1 MGRFPINHAGGNSRT
16 VHGVRS
22 NVEPARWAL
31 RGGGCCI
38 HAWGAVQHGNGAAA
52 RRRRRYADV
61 WVGGGVA
68 ILGTTSGRER
78 ASTGRRLAVHST
90 ATVLPEARSTRLGSD
105 ARERVRSG
113 SRNKAHSPSQA
124 PAAEAS
130 FDPHNSFKSRPS
142 SENEKKFA
150 RFLQSIV
157 HVTLVA
163 SSTIVIYDHLITL
176 DQEID
181 LIWKASWT
189 PGKVL
194 FLTVSICADVPASP
208 LFLPGSATGFLASP
222 RFVIRAVPELDGA
235 RNSLRTR
242 DVSFRGLVIT
252 PKVSRSA
259 RQRSSLSLRENR
271 YYVLAS
277 VTFNN
282 YVILQLRLYALYHLN
297 RRVLVLMC
305 GAFLVS
311 AGTAAVIM
319 GMVLAR
325 ISAHSGLIPGLPFCI
340 PVNVPS
346 WFYTF
351 WIPTLGF
358 ESLLCA
364 LALFRAFK
372 DFRSRTSLFQ
382 SGRHI
387 VKILIRDSVIYY
399 LIMFATYFTN
409 LIIFLTGNVGVLES
423 GIGFA
428 VTMSCVMGS
437 RLCLNIRDV
446 HHELEVSTASQQ
458 QQQQQQQQQHLTQP
472 SFVSGGRS
480 AYGTASRGTNI
491 VVSSTY
497 ALTEFELVELRNLRA
512 QGKV

>member
-1 MGRFPINHAGGNSRT
+1 MSLSLLADAFAPF
-16 VHGVRS
+16 VRDIQS
-22 NVEPARWAL
+22 T
-31 RGGGCCI
+31 
-38 HAWGAVQHGNGAAA
+38 
-52 RRRRRYADV
+52 RYAE
-61 WVGGGVA
+61 
-68 ILGTTSGRER
+68 L
-78 ASTGRRLAVHST
+78 
-90 ATVLPEARSTRLGSD
+90 
-105 ARERVRSG
+105 
-113 SRNKAHSPSQA
+113 
-124 PAAEAS
+124 
-130 FDPHNSFKSRPS
+130 
-142 SENEKKFA
+142 
-150 RFLQSIV
+150 
-157 HVTLVA
+157 A

-181 LIWKASWT
+181 LTWKASWT

-194 FLTVSICADVPASP
+194 FLT
-208 LFLPGSATGFLASP
+208 
-222 RFVIRAVPELDGA
+222 
-235 RNSLRTR
+235 
-242 DVSFRGLVIT
+242 
-252 PKVSRSA
+252 
-259 RQRSSLSLRENR
+259 NR

-277 VTFNN
+277 VIFNN
-282 YVILQLRLYALYHLN
+282 YVLFTTHLSDSVHSYNFRPSLAANSCVTWFRWQGTTGLLVSMIAEIILQLRLYALYHLN

-409 LIIFLTGNVGVLES
+409 LVIFLTGNVGVLES

-446 HHELEVSTASQQ
+446 HHELEVSTAS
-458 QQQQQQQQQHLTQP
+458 QQQQQQHLTQP

>member
-1 MGRFPINHAGGNSRT
+1 MSLSSLADAFAPF
-16 VHGVRS
+16 VREIQS
-22 NVEPARWAL
+22 T
-31 RGGGCCI
+31 
-38 HAWGAVQHGNGAAA
+38 
-52 RRRRRYADV
+52 RYAE
-61 WVGGGVA
+61 
-68 ILGTTSGRER
+68 L
-78 ASTGRRLAVHST
+78 
-90 ATVLPEARSTRLGSD
+90 
-105 ARERVRSG
+105 
-113 SRNKAHSPSQA
+113 
-124 PAAEAS
+124 
-130 FDPHNSFKSRPS
+130 
-142 SENEKKFA
+142 
-150 RFLQSIV
+150 
-157 HVTLVA
+157 A

-194 FLTVSICADVPASP
+194 FLT
-208 LFLPGSATGFLASP
+208 
-222 RFVIRAVPELDGA
+222 
-235 RNSLRTR
+235 
-242 DVSFRGLVIT
+242 
-252 PKVSRSA
+252 
-259 RQRSSLSLRENR
+259 NR

-277 VTFNN
+277 VIFNN
-282 YVILQLRLYALYHLN
+282 YVLFTTHLSDSFSVKWFRWQGTTGLLVSMIAEIILQLRLYALYHLN

-364 LALFRAFK
+364 LALFRAFR

-409 LIIFLTGNVGVLES
+409 LVIFLTGNVGVLES

-446 HHELEVSTASQQ
+446 HHELEASTAS
-458 QQQQQQQQQHLTQP
+458 QQQHLTQP

>member
-1 MGRFPINHAGGNSRT
+1 MSLSSLADVFAPF
-16 VHGVRS
+16 VREIQS
-22 NVEPARWAL
+22 T
-31 RGGGCCI
+31 
-38 HAWGAVQHGNGAAA
+38 
-52 RRRRRYADV
+52 RYAE
-61 WVGGGVA
+61 
-68 ILGTTSGRER
+68 L
-78 ASTGRRLAVHST
+78 
-90 ATVLPEARSTRLGSD
+90 
-105 ARERVRSG
+105 
-113 SRNKAHSPSQA
+113 
-124 PAAEAS
+124 
-130 FDPHNSFKSRPS
+130 
-142 SENEKKFA
+142 
-150 RFLQSIV
+150 
-157 HVTLVA
+157 A

-194 FLTVSICADVPASP
+194 FLT
-208 LFLPGSATGFLASP
+208 
-222 RFVIRAVPELDGA
+222 
-235 RNSLRTR
+235 
-242 DVSFRGLVIT
+242 
-252 PKVSRSA
+252 
-259 RQRSSLSLRENR
+259 NR

-277 VTFNN
+277 VIFNN
-282 YVILQLRLYALYHLN
+282 YVLFTTHLSDSFCVKWFRWQGTTGLLVSMIAEIILQLRLYALYHLN

-319 GMVLAR
+319 GMVLTR

-409 LIIFLTGNVGVLES
+409 LVIFLTGNVGVLES

-446 HHELEVSTASQQ
+446 HHELEVSTAS
-458 QQQQQQQQQHLTQP
+458 QQQQQQQQHLTQP

>member
-1 MGRFPINHAGGNSRT
+1 MSLSSLADVFAPF
-16 VHGVRS
+16 VREIQS
-22 NVEPARWAL
+22 A
-31 RGGGCCI
+31 
-38 HAWGAVQHGNGAAA
+38 
-52 RRRRRYADV
+52 RYAE
-61 WVGGGVA
+61 
-68 ILGTTSGRER
+68 L
-78 ASTGRRLAVHST
+78 
-90 ATVLPEARSTRLGSD
+90 
-105 ARERVRSG
+105 
-113 SRNKAHSPSQA
+113 
-124 PAAEAS
+124 
-130 FDPHNSFKSRPS
+130 
-142 SENEKKFA
+142 
-150 RFLQSIV
+150 
-157 HVTLVA
+157 A

-194 FLTVSICADVPASP
+194 FLT
-208 LFLPGSATGFLASP
+208 
-222 RFVIRAVPELDGA
+222 
-235 RNSLRTR
+235 
-242 DVSFRGLVIT
+242 
-252 PKVSRSA
+252 
-259 RQRSSLSLRENR
+259 NR

-277 VTFNN
+277 VIFNN
-282 YVILQLRLYALYHLN
+282 YVLFTTHLSDSDFSFNRSHMHSLSLHGNSCVKWFRWQGTTGLLVSMIAEIILQLRLYALYHLN

-319 GMVLAR
+319 GTVLAR

-458 QQQQQQQQQHLTQP
+458 QQQQQHLTQP

>member
-1 MGRFPINHAGGNSRT
+1 MSLSSLADAFAPFIREIQST
-16 VHGVRS
+16 
-22 NVEPARWAL
+22 
-31 RGGGCCI
+31 
-38 HAWGAVQHGNGAAA
+38 
-52 RRRRRYADV
+52 RYAE
-61 WVGGGVA
+61 
-68 ILGTTSGRER
+68 L
-78 ASTGRRLAVHST
+78 
-90 ATVLPEARSTRLGSD
+90 
-105 ARERVRSG
+105 
-113 SRNKAHSPSQA
+113 
-124 PAAEAS
+124 
-130 FDPHNSFKSRPS
+130 
-142 SENEKKFA
+142 
-150 RFLQSIV
+150 
-157 HVTLVA
+157 A
-163 SSTIVIYDHLITL
+163 SSAIVIYDHLITL

-194 FLTVSICADVPASP
+194 FLT
-208 LFLPGSATGFLASP
+208 
-222 RFVIRAVPELDGA
+222 
-235 RNSLRTR
+235 
-242 DVSFRGLVIT
+242 
-252 PKVSRSA
+252 
-259 RQRSSLSLRENR
+259 NR

-277 VTFNN
+277 VIFNN
-282 YVILQLRLYALYHLN
+282 YEQFSSPHISPTRCTCLRIKEILQNQSHIARCLFRGISCVKWFRWQGTTGLLVSTIAEIILQLRLYALYHLN

-325 ISAHSGLIPGLPFCI
+325 ISGASPPRVLSAPFQRQPAHSGLIPGLPFCI

-409 LIIFLTGNVGVLES
+409 LVIFLTGNVGVLES

-446 HHELEVSTASQQ
+446 HHELEVSTAS
-458 QQQQQQQQQHLTQP
+458 QQQQQQHLTQP